1 MYLEPQTDPIDG
13 HISYTVVPSPTT
25 GSIPFEEGLE
35 ADEFGQIA
43 ITLPIEIGIGL
54 LIIGETLPVALTGAA
69 IVEGSMLLGTGIAY
83 VHEQLSPQEGTC
95 NVRPIQVPQGLVMGS
110 GTDYVV
116 TVDSAGSTTIQV
128 IDGSVIF
135 VDQYTN
141 SSITVAANQMLT
153 LPAGVQAGFSVQDLQ
168 ADVSAFDAS
177 SINQWWVETAA
188 TPTPTIATATPTP
201 TMVSEGDNGI
211 LSNPMILAAIIV
223 AVIVVIVVVLALVS
237 RKKQSRKAKTANQ
250 NAPPSAI
257 YETPKTKPTQTV
269 TAQPKP
275 IFCPNC
281 GNQLLDTKGS
291 CPFCNTDLNQWYANN
306 KK

>member
-1 MYLEPQTDPIDG
+1 
-13 HISYTVVPSPTT
+13 
-25 GSIPFEEGLE
+25 LE

-95 NVRPIQVPQGLVMGS
+95 NVRPIQVPQGLIMGS

-116 TVDSAGSTTIQV
+116 TVDSTGSTTIQV

-141 SSITVAANQMLT
+141 SSITIAANQMLT
-153 LPAGVQAGFSVQDLQ
+153 LPEGVQTGFTGQDLQ
-168 ADVSAFDAS
+168 SDVSAFDAS

-188 TPTPTIATATPTP
+188 TPSPTIATVIPTP
-201 TMVSEGDNGI
+201 TTVSAVDNSV

-237 RKKQSRKAKTANQ
+237 RKKQSRKTKAVNQ
-250 NAPPSAI
+250 NSPPPAAI
-257 YETPKTKPTQTV
+257 YEAPKTKPTQTS

-291 CPFCNTDLNQWYANN
+291 CPFCNTDLNQWYAN
-306 KK
+306 KKK